1 MALASSGLRL
11 GARRLFLELG
21 ATGTHQL
28 RILGQVLILVDT
40 RAYLKKRHCF
50 TPPLKALSRLT
61 YAGDN
66 PKRRE
71 NSGLKASVVSTPDPI
86 TQSGP
91 GARNRQTGRAGGA
104 ERSGYDDQPD
114 SGELFLSPEID
125 HFVMAITA
133 GEAMAPHTHFC
144 EVDHIA
150 CRCQD
155 YASALLV
162 TGFLAAGRGRH
173 GKRA

>member
-86 TQSGP
+86 TQSGRVLEIGKP
-91 GARNRQTGRAGGA
+91 AARVGQREAAMTT
-104 ERSGYDDQPD
+104 S
-114 SGELFLSPEID
+114 L
-125 HFVMAITA
+125 TA
-133 GEAMAPHTHFC
+133 GSYF
-144 EVDHIA
+144 
-150 CRCQD
+150 
-155 YASALLV
+155 
-162 TGFLAAGRGRH
+162 
-173 GKRA
+173 